1 MLEGMLD
8 LTVFGVT
15 GGEVRLAMVMVVDG
29 GGKDGRGGDEGE
41 GAVGGRQKVEMVD
54 MHGYGN
60 AVGRRISCGCVYT
73 LPPLRISTPISP
85 TPIPGVGSSR
95 RGIRVHGPRL
105 KHLYNYCW
113 RDTIDGKA
121 TVFFIC
127 RCIRE
132 HGHGRSRGEAI
143 GIKSAAGLGCLFIVH
158 DDVVVF
164 VDIVHDAGMW
174 LER

>member
-1 MLEGMLD
+1 LEG
-8 LTVFGVT
+8 
-15 GGEVRLAMVMVVDG
+15 
-29 GGKDGRGGDEGE
+29 
-41 GAVGGRQKVEMVD
+41 
-54 MHGYGN
+54 HH
-60 AVGRRISCGCVYT
+60 RR
-73 LPPLRISTPISP
+73 
-85 TPIPGVGSSR
+85 
-95 RGIRVHGPRL
+95 
-105 KHLYNYCW
+105 
-113 RDTIDGKA
+113 KA

-174 LER
+174 LERGRRTLGFFEGVRGECGVGPVPGMDEIVRLNEGI